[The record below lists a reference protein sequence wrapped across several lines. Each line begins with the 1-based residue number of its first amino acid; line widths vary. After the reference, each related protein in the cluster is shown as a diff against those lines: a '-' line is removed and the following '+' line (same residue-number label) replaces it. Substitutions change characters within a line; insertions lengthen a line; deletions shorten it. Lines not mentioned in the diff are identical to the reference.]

1 MNFSDR
7 LKERIGRLVSELSST
22 DETLHLFLHEH
33 LLETLC
39 KKVPVTMT
47 AIALL
52 ATAILVLLWPFVN
65 PFLIGGWYAA
75 VLSLALFRIFK
86 TWNRCGDARKPLR
99 ARYGTF
105 RKEALLMAL
114 LWGVAAFLF
123 YPSVEGAVYEMVLVV
138 FIIVFSSASSLNLA
152 IDRRIAQLSIYL
164 PLLPLAL
171 RFAMVGDTLHLV
183 MFAALTAY
191 MALLQMSLW
200 QLGSVLAKGIRQHG
214 ELAELQERLKM
225 VLDQTPTGIFYYDT
239 SLRIVECNRTLSRLL
254 DAPKERIVGL
264 DLMQVKDAEILE
276 ILRRTLQERVTLRYD
291 GPYTSLLSGKKIWV
305 NATVAPLLDGGGELV
320 GAIGV
325 LEDKTLEHEALEK
338 AEFLAYH
345 DALTSLPN
353 RKLLGDRF
361 DSQIAQAGR
370 KGYYSALLFL
380 DLDRFKH
387 INDTYGHKIG
397 DELLKETARRLLR
410 ILRKSDTVCRLGG
423 DEFIIFL
430 PMISEDLS
438 RSVDET
444 LHVSQKIH
452 RALAR
457 EFEIEKH
464 QLFVS
469 TSIGAVMI
477 GTRGETLD
485 EVLRCADIAMYHA
498 KKLGRGVTSFYEVYM
513 DEQIKTTIRME
524 EDLRHALEREELKL
538 FFQPIVEIETQKIVG
553 AEVLLRWEHPSGI
566 TVYPAEFI
574 PVAEESQMIHQ
585 IGFWVVAE
593 VCRKI
598 EAWRRRRSPLPG
610 YLSINLSPK
619 QLRYNG
625 FFEQTMERIAQSGID
640 PSRIKFE
647 ITESVLIEENER
659 TKELI
664 DRFTKAGI
672 GFMIDDFGTGYS
684 SLSYLKR
691 FDFETIKIDKSFIR
705 DILVDDEDVTL
716 IKAILD
722 IAKQFGY
729 GVVAE
734 GVENGRQ
741 REKLKEL
748 GGSICYQG
756 YLYSRPLDEAA
767 FVELMKRL

>member
-1 MNFSDR
+1 MNSIAR
-7 LKERIGRLVSELSST
+7 LRERIGRLFSEVSSPE
-22 DETLHLFLHEH
+22 DTLHLFLREH
-33 LLETLC
+33 LLVTLC
-39 KKVPVTMT
+39 KRVPVTMT
-47 AIALL
+47 AIILL
-52 ATAILVLLWPFVN
+52 ATAVLILFWPFEN
-65 PFLIGGWYAA
+65 PYVIGGWYGA
-75 VLSLALFRIFK
+75 VLLLALFRISK
-86 TWNRCGDARKPLR
+86 TWNRCGDAQKPLQT
-99 ARYGTF
+99 RYRNF
-105 RKEALLMAL
+105 RVEALLMAV
-114 LWGVAAFLF
+114 LWGVAAFFF
-123 YPSVEGAVYEMVLVV
+123 YPSGELAYEMLLAI
-138 FIIVFSSASSLNLA
+138 FIIVLSSASAVNLA
-152 IDRRIAQLSIYL
+152 IDRRIAELYIYL
-164 PLLPLAL
+164 LLLPLAL
-171 RFAMVGDTLHLV
+171 RFVMVGDTLHMV
-183 MFAALTAY
+183 MFAAVSAY
-191 MALLQMSLW
+191 TALLHMSLR

-214 ELAELQERLKM
+214 ELGELQERLKM

-239 SLRIVECNRTLSRLL
+239 SFRVVDCNRTLSRLL

-264 DLMQVKDAEILE
+264 DLMQMKDAKIREL
-276 ILRRTLQERVTLRYD
+276 LRRTIEEGVTLRYD

-305 NATVAPLLDGGGELV
+305 SATVAPLLDGEGALV

-370 KGYYSALLFL
+370 KKYFSALLFL

-397 DELLKETARRLLR
+397 DELLKETARRLLK

-430 PMISEDLS
+430 PMISEDLTK
-438 RSVDET
+438 SVNET
-444 LHVSQKIH
+444 LYVSQKIH
-452 RALAR
+452 KALAQT
-457 EFEIEKH
+457 FEIEKH

-498 KKLGRGVTSFYEVYM
+498 KKLGRGVTSFYEEYM
-513 DEQIKTTIRME
+513 DEQIKTTIQME
-524 EDLRHALEREELKL
+524 KDLRHALDREELRL
-538 FFQPIVEIETQKIVG
+538 FFQPIVEIETQEIVG

-566 TVYPAEFI
+566 MVLPAEFI

-585 IGFWVVAE
+585 IGRWVIAE
-593 VCRKI
+593 ACRKI
-598 EAWRRRRSPLPG
+598 EAWREKGHRLPG

-625 FFEQTMERIAQSGID
+625 FFEQAMELVTKSGVD
-640 PSRIKFE
+640 PGRIKFE
-647 ITESVLIEENER
+647 ITESVLIEESER

-664 DRFTKAGI
+664 DRFKMAGI

-691 FDFETIKIDKSFIR
+691 FEFETIKIDKSFIR
-705 DILVDDEDVTL
+705 DILVDEEDVTL
-716 IKAILD
+716 VKAILD

-729 GVVAE
+729 GVIAE
-734 GVENGRQ
+734 GVENSQQ
-741 REKLKEL
+741 RKRLNEL
-748 GGSICYQG
+748 GGAICYQG

-767 FVELMKRL
+767 FLELMERV